1 MTLELKNFY
10 KKSKK
15 SFCNLDKNQD
25 GFISMSEIDAYMK
38 KMNVKWAETET
49 EKYMKEVDLDDDG
62 KQKALS
68 HIKSRPVGPVKPKKN
83 VQILTTNEPDGTIP
97 YRIEIQSYS
106 QIVLLN
112 FSNKLCPAFPTW
124 IFR

>member
-68 HIKSRPVGPVKPKKN
+68 HIKSRPVGPVKPKKKCSDFDN
-83 VQILTTNEPDGTIP
+83 
-97 YRIEIQSYS
+97 
-106 QIVLLN
+106 
-112 FSNKLCPAFPTW
+112 
-124 IFR
+124 

>member
-83 VQILTTNEPDGTIP
+83 VQILTANEPDGLYTIQNRNP
-97 YRIEIQSYS
+97 
-106 QIVLLN
+106 
-112 FSNKLCPAFPTW
+112 KLQPNCPTQFFQQALPTW